1 MMKYAGN
8 INDEYRLARVLEGY
22 PDSKGLVRTVKVGYR
37 KRDKREG
44 AEVFWKK
51 PLTEER
57 VAVQRLAKLQAVNEP
72 LVSGPE
78 QADYLLWADHVL
90 AQPDQQQHLPSEG
103 DHDQMSV
110 VELHDKEE
118 PQQGA
123 GHALQVQDV

>member
-8 INDEYRLARVLEGY
+8 INDEYRLARVMEVY

-57 VAVQRLAKLQAVNEP
+57 VAVQRLAMLQAVNEP

-78 QADYLLWADHVL
+78 QSDSLLVPED
-90 AQPDQQQHLPSEG
+90 DQQQHLPS
-103 DHDQMSV
+103 
-110 VELHDKEE
+110 EE

-123 GHALQVQDV
+123 GHAKQMI